1 MLDPVAKIAD
11 ANVEE
16 WEQAFRTNF
25 FAAVGL
31 VSAALPALRK
41 RGGEGR
47 VVFVSSGAAVAGY
60 QGWGAYGA
68 SKAALN
74 HLCVTLAT
82 EEEGVIA
89 VAVRPGVIGLAAI
102 PSCPALWVELTNWR
116 GRYSD
121 ARGYPREA

>member
-31 VSAALPALRK
+31 VSAALPTLKK

-47 VVFVSSGAAVAGY
+47 VVFVSSGAAVTGY

-74 HLCVTLAT
+74 HLCVTLAV
-82 EEEGVIA
+82 EEEGVIT
-89 VAVRPGVIGLAAI
+89 VAVRPGVIGLAAV
-102 PSCPALWVELTNWR
+102 PSRPVLWAGLTDWR
-116 GRYSD
+116 GRYTD
-121 ARGYPREA
+121 ARGYPRET